1 MRGGKKQ
8 EKTLP
13 LKLVVC
19 RQGAGD
25 ICADSI
31 TNRLGFPSHALLAQ
45 SAERFHGK
53 EKVVGSIPT
62 EGSAIWRCPGHCAAQ
77 KCVAQNLCAKKM
89 VIGSV
94 LTMAA

>member
-62 EGSAIWRCPGHCAAQ
+62 EGSAIWLARWLNDYYAKAA
-77 KCVAQNLCAKKM
+77 
-89 VIGSV
+89 
-94 LTMAA
+94 